1 MGSWKQKLWLKI
13 TCARHRPKNYVK
25 SRIWEFSGL
34 KTRFFAKKT
43 LKSRDVCYCLQ
54 IIWKFAQFCKQPT
67 VFAEKTC
74 ALAYALWLSF
84 VPCCCCETQLFVI
97 NRTVGKKI
105 KPAWLWKLVFS
116 GRITKCQNSWKIG
129 YFWRDFVTTYSTR
142 PWHENQS
149 PNRFLGFVK
158 VLRILLFF
166 VTKHHHDQIKR

>member
-1 MGSWKQKLWLKI
+1 MFVIVYKLFENL
-13 TCARHRPKNYVK
+13 
-25 SRIWEFSGL
+25 
-34 KTRFFAKKT
+34 
-43 LKSRDVCYCLQ
+43 
-54 IIWKFAQFCKQPT
+54 
-67 VFAEKTC
+67 
-74 ALAYALWLSF
+74 LSF
-84 VPCCCCETQLFVI
+84 VNNQRFLLRKRVLLRTLCDSVLFLCCCCETQLFVI

-142 PWHENQS
+142 PWYENQS